1 MCDVEFF
8 VITFAYDLKRI
19 DMKFTKEEAGKE
31 IAAKL
36 SKSVE
41 NIDAWD
47 RTIRENVET
56 LWGIL
61 GEENEIELN
70 DFVSKSLP
78 LFNTTAGFMRKTNAD
93 LAKSYEDK
101 IEQLKK
107 NQPIPPTPP
116 TPDPN
121 KELIERLAALEKA
134 NEEQKTKLAIDAKRK
149 ELTDKLKD
157 KGVKDAKWIN
167 DLFSLVSV
175 QADTDVDAEVD
186 KYVNLYNSSRSRYNS
201 NVTPSSSKNDPDDYV
216 NNTIKAA
223 ADMIKGGAGI

>member
-1 MCDVEFF
+1 
-8 VITFAYDLKRI
+8 
-19 DMKFTKEEAGKE
+19 MKFTKEEAGKE

-93 LAKSYEDK
+93 LAKSYEEK

-107 NQPIPPTPP
+107 NQPVPPTPP

-134 NEEQKTKLAIDAKRK
+134 NEEQKTKLAIETKRK

-157 KGVKDAKWIN
+157 KGVKDTKWIN

-201 NVTPSSSKNDPDDYV
+201 NVTPSVSQNNPDDYV

-223 ADMIKGGAGI
+223 AAMRKGGAGI

>member
-1 MCDVEFF
+1 MYDVEFF

-41 NIDAWD
+41 NIGAWD

-56 LWGIL
+56 LWDIL
-61 GEENEIELN
+61 GEENEIELG
-70 DFVSKSLP
+70 DFVTKALP

-93 LAKSYEDK
+93 LAKSYEEK
-101 IEQLKK
+101 IELLKK
-107 NQPIPPTPP
+107 NQPQTSP

-134 NEEQKTKLAIDAKRK
+134 NEEQKTKLAIENKRK

-201 NVTPSSSKNDPDDYV
+201 NVTPSSPKNDPDDYV

>member
-1 MCDVEFF
+1 
-8 VITFAYDLKRI
+8 
-19 DMKFTKEEAGKE
+19 MKFTKEEAGKE

-41 NIDAWD
+41 NIGAWD

-56 LWGIL
+56 LWDIL
-61 GEENEIELN
+61 GEENEIELG
-70 DFVSKSLP
+70 DFVTKALP

-93 LAKSYEDK
+93 LAKSYEEK
-101 IEQLKK
+101 IELLKK
-107 NQPIPPTPP
+107 NQPQTSP

-134 NEEQKTKLAIDAKRK
+134 NEEQKTKLAIENKRK

-201 NVTPSSSKNDPDDYV
+201 NVTPSSPKNDPDDYV
-216 NNTIKAA
+216 NNTIKAS

>member
-1 MCDVEFF
+1 
-8 VITFAYDLKRI
+8 
-19 DMKFTKEEAGKE
+19 MKFTKEEAGKE

-61 GEENEIELN
+61 GEENEIELG
-70 DFVSKSLP
+70 DFVAKSLP

-201 NVTPSSSKNDPDDYV
+201 NVTPSVSQNNPDDYV

-223 ADMIKGGAGI
+223 AAMRKGGVGV

>member
-61 GEENEIELN
+61 GEENEIELG
-70 DFVSKSLP
+70 DFVTKSLP

-186 KYVNLYNSSRSRYNS
+186 KYVNLYNSSRSRYKS

>member
-61 GEENEIELN
+61 GEENEIELG
-70 DFVSKSLP
+70 DFVTKSLP

-93 LAKSYEDK
+93 LAKSYEEK
-101 IEQLKK
+101 IELLKK
-107 NQPIPPTPP
+107 NQPQPSP

-134 NEEQKTKLAIDAKRK
+134 NEEQKTKLAIDAKRQ
-149 ELTDKLKD
+149 ELTDKLKE

-167 DLFSLVSV
+167 DLFGLVSV
-175 QADTDVDAEVD
+175 QADTNVDAEVD

-223 ADMIKGGAGI
+223 AAMIKGGAGI

>member
-1 MCDVEFF
+1 
-8 VITFAYDLKRI
+8 
-19 DMKFTKEEAGKE
+19 MKFTKEEAGKE

-41 NIDAWD
+41 NIGAWD

-61 GEENEIELN
+61 GEENEIELG
-70 DFVSKSLP
+70 DFVTKALP

-93 LAKSYEDK
+93 LAKSYEEK
-101 IEQLKK
+101 IEGLKK
-107 NQPIPPTPP
+107 NQPQPSP

-134 NEEQKTKLAIDAKRK
+134 NEEQKTKLAIDAKRQ
-149 ELTDKLKD
+149 ELTDKLKE

-167 DLFSLVSV
+167 DLFCLVSV

-216 NNTIKAA
+216 NSTIKNAVNI
-223 ADMIKGGAGI
+223 IKGGVV

>member
-61 GEENEIELN
+61 GEENEIELG
-70 DFVSKSLP
+70 DFVTKSLP

-201 NVTPSSSKNDPDDYV
+201 NVTPSVSQNNPDDYV

-223 ADMIKGGAGI
+223 AAMRKGGAGI

>member
-1 MCDVEFF
+1 
-8 VITFAYDLKRI
+8 
-19 DMKFTKEEAGKE
+19 MKFTKEEAGKE

-61 GEENEIELN
+61 GEENEIELG
-70 DFVSKSLP
+70 DFVTKSLP

-201 NVTPSSSKNDPDDYV
+201 NVTPSVSQNNPDDYV

-223 ADMIKGGAGI
+223 AAMRKGGVGV

>member
-1 MCDVEFF
+1 
-8 VITFAYDLKRI
+8 
-19 DMKFTKEEAGKE
+19 MKFTKEEAGKE

-41 NIDAWD
+41 NIGAWD

-61 GEENEIELN
+61 GEENEIELG
-70 DFVSKSLP
+70 DFVTKTLP

-93 LAKSYEDK
+93 LAKSYEEK
-101 IEQLKK
+101 IEVLKK
-107 NQPIPPTPP
+107 NQPQPSP

-134 NEEQKTKLAIDAKRK
+134 NEEQKTKLAIDAKRQ
-149 ELTDKLKD
+149 ELTDKLKE

-167 DLFSLVSV
+167 DLFGLVSV

-216 NNTIKAA
+216 NSTIKNAVNI
-223 ADMIKGGAGI
+223 IKGGVV

>member
-1 MCDVEFF
+1 
-8 VITFAYDLKRI
+8 
-19 DMKFTKEEAGKE
+19 MKFTKEEAGKE
-31 IAAKL
+31 LAAKL

-61 GEENEIELN
+61 GEENEIELG
-70 DFVSKSLP
+70 DFVTKSLP

-93 LAKSYEDK
+93 LAKSYEEK

-134 NEEQKTKLAIDAKRK
+134 NEEQKTKLAIENKRK

-201 NVTPSSSKNDPDDYV
+201 NVTPSVSQNNPDDYV

-223 ADMIKGGAGI
+223 AAMRKGGTGI

>member
-1 MCDVEFF
+1 
-8 VITFAYDLKRI
+8 
-19 DMKFTKEEAGKE
+19 MKFTKEEAGKE
-31 IAAKL
+31 LAAKL

-93 LAKSYEDK
+93 LAKSYEEK

-107 NQPIPPTPP
+107 NQPVPPTPP

-134 NEEQKTKLAIDAKRK
+134 NEAQKTKLAIETKRK

-201 NVTPSSSKNDPDDYV
+201 NVTPSVSQNNPDDYV

-223 ADMIKGGAGI
+223 AAMRKGGAGI

>member
-1 MCDVEFF
+1 
-8 VITFAYDLKRI
+8 
-19 DMKFTKEEAGKE
+19 MKFTKEEAGKE

-61 GEENEIELN
+61 GEENEIELC
-70 DFVSKSLP
+70 DFVTKSLP

-93 LAKSYEDK
+93 LAKSYEEK

-134 NEEQKTKLAIDAKRK
+134 NEEQKTKLAIETKRK

-201 NVTPSSSKNDPDDYV
+201 NVTPSVSQNNPDDYV

-223 ADMIKGGAGI
+223 AAMRKGGIGV

>member
-1 MCDVEFF
+1 
-8 VITFAYDLKRI
+8 
-19 DMKFTKEEAGKE
+19 MKFTKEEAGKE
-31 IAAKL
+31 LAAKL

-61 GEENEIELN
+61 GEENEIELG
-70 DFVSKSLP
+70 DFVTKSLP

-93 LAKSYEDK
+93 LAKSYEEK
-101 IEQLKK
+101 IEVLKK
-107 NQPIPPTPP
+107 NQPQPSP

-134 NEEQKTKLAIDAKRK
+134 NEEQKTKLAIETKRK

-201 NVTPSSSKNDPDDYV
+201 NVTPSVSQNNPDDYV

-223 ADMIKGGAGI
+223 AAMRKGGAGV

>member
-1 MCDVEFF
+1 
-8 VITFAYDLKRI
+8 
-19 DMKFTKEEAGKE
+19 MKFTKEEAGKE
-31 IAAKL
+31 LAAKL

-93 LAKSYEDK
+93 LAKSYEEK
-101 IEQLKK
+101 IELLK
-107 NQPIPPTPP
+107 QQQPTPSPSP

-134 NEEQKTKLAIDAKRK
+134 NEEQKTKLAIETKRK

-201 NVTPSSSKNDPDDYV
+201 NVTPSVSQNNPDDYV

-223 ADMIKGGAGI
+223 AAMRKGGAGI

>member
-1 MCDVEFF
+1 
-8 VITFAYDLKRI
+8 
-19 DMKFTKEEAGKE
+19 MKFTKEEAGKE
-31 IAAKL
+31 LAAKL

-93 LAKSYEDK
+93 LAKSYEEK

-107 NQPIPPTPP
+107 NQPVPPTPP

-134 NEEQKTKLAIDAKRK
+134 NEEQKTKLAIETKRK

-201 NVTPSSSKNDPDDYV
+201 NVTPSVSQNNPDDYV

-223 ADMIKGGAGI
+223 AAMRKGGAGI

>member
-1 MCDVEFF
+1 
-8 VITFAYDLKRI
+8 
-19 DMKFTKEEAGKE
+19 MKFTKEEAGKE

-61 GEENEIELN
+61 GEENEIELG
-70 DFVSKSLP
+70 DFVTKSLP

-93 LAKSYEDK
+93 LAKSYEEK
-101 IEQLKK
+101 IEVLKK
-107 NQPIPPTPP
+107 NQPQPSP

-134 NEEQKTKLAIDAKRK
+134 NEEQKTKLAIETKRK

-201 NVTPSSSKNDPDDYV
+201 NVTPSVSQNNPDDYV

-223 ADMIKGGAGI
+223 AAMRKGGIGV

>member
-1 MCDVEFF
+1 
-8 VITFAYDLKRI
+8 
-19 DMKFTKEEAGKE
+19 MKFTKEEAGKE

-41 NIDAWD
+41 NIGAWD

-56 LWGIL
+56 LWSIL

-93 LAKSYEDK
+93 LAKSYEEK
-101 IEQLKK
+101 IELLKK
-107 NQPIPPTPP
+107 NQPQPSP

-134 NEEQKTKLAIDAKRK
+134 NEEQKTKLAIDAKRQ
-149 ELTDKLKD
+149 ELTDKLKE

-167 DLFSLVSV
+167 DLFGLVSV
-175 QADTDVDAEVD
+175 QADIDVDAEVD

-223 ADMIKGGAGI
+223 AAMRKIFH

>member
-1 MCDVEFF
+1 
-8 VITFAYDLKRI
+8 
-19 DMKFTKEEAGKE
+19 MKFTKEEAGKE

-41 NIDAWD
+41 NIGAWD

-61 GEENEIELN
+61 GEENEIELA
-70 DFVSKSLP
+70 DFVAKSLP

-93 LAKSYEDK
+93 LAKSYEEK
-101 IEQLKK
+101 SELLK
-107 NQPIPPTPP
+107 QQQTPSPSP

-134 NEEQKTKLAIDAKRK
+134 NEEQKTKLAIDAKRQ
-149 ELTDKLKD
+149 ELTDKLKE

-167 DLFSLVSV
+167 DLFGLVSV

-216 NNTIKAA
+216 NSTIKNAVNI
-223 ADMIKGGAGI
+223 IKGGVV

>member
-1 MCDVEFF
+1 
-8 VITFAYDLKRI
+8 
-19 DMKFTKEEAGKE
+19 MKFTKEEAGKE

-93 LAKSYEDK
+93 LAKSYEEK
-101 IEQLKK
+101 IELLK
-107 NQPIPPTPP
+107 QQQPTPSPSP

-134 NEEQKTKLAIDAKRK
+134 NEEQKTKLAIDAKRQ
-149 ELTDKLKD
+149 ELTDKLKE

-167 DLFSLVSV
+167 DLFGLVSV
-175 QADTDVDAEVD
+175 QEDTDVDAEVD

-216 NNTIKAA
+216 NSTIKNAVNI
-223 ADMIKGGAGI
+223 IKGGVV

>member
-1 MCDVEFF
+1 
-8 VITFAYDLKRI
+8 
-19 DMKFTKEEAGKE
+19 MKFTKEAAGKE

-41 NIDAWD
+41 NIGAWD

-78 LFNTTAGFMRKTNAD
+78 LFNTTAGFMRRTNAD
-93 LAKSYEDK
+93 LAKAYEEK
-101 IEQLKK
+101 SELLK
-107 NQPIPPTPP
+107 QQQTPSPSP

-121 KELIERLAALEKA
+121 TELIERLAALEKA
-134 NEEQKTKLAIDAKRK
+134 NEEQKTKLAIETKRK

-201 NVTPSSSKNDPDDYV
+201 NVTPSVSQNNPDDYV

-223 ADMIKGGAGI
+223 AAMRKGGAGI

>member
-93 LAKSYEDK
+93 LAKSYEEK

-107 NQPIPPTPP
+107 NQPVPPTPP

-121 KELIERLAALEKA
+121 KELIERLAALEKS
-134 NEEQKTKLAIDAKRK
+134 NEEQKTKLAIETKRK

-201 NVTPSSSKNDPDDYV
+201 NVTPSVSQNNPDDYV

-223 ADMIKGGAGI
+223 AAMRKGGAGI

>member
-1 MCDVEFF
+1 
-8 VITFAYDLKRI
+8 
-19 DMKFTKEEAGKE
+19 MKFTKEEAGKE

-61 GEENEIELN
+61 GEENEIELG

-107 NQPIPPTPP
+107 NQPIPPTPS

-134 NEEQKTKLAIDAKRK
+134 NEEQKTKLAIETKRK

-201 NVTPSSSKNDPDDYV
+201 NVTPSVSQNNPDDYV

-223 ADMIKGGAGI
+223 AAMRKGGAGI

>member
-1 MCDVEFF
+1 
-8 VITFAYDLKRI
+8 
-19 DMKFTKEEAGKE
+19 MKFTKEEAGKE
-31 IAAKL
+31 LAAKL

-134 NEEQKTKLAIDAKRK
+134 NEEQKTKLAIETKRK

-167 DLFSLVSV
+167 DLFSLVSI

-216 NNTIKAA
+216 NSTIKAA
-223 ADMIKGGAGI
+223 AAMRKGGVGV

>member
-1 MCDVEFF
+1 
-8 VITFAYDLKRI
+8 
-19 DMKFTKEEAGKE
+19 MKFTKEEAGKE
-31 IAAKL
+31 LAAKL

-93 LAKSYEDK
+93 LAKSYEEK
-101 IEQLKK
+101 IEMLKK
-107 NQPIPPTPP
+107 NQPQPSP

-134 NEEQKTKLAIDAKRK
+134 NEEQKTKLAIETKRK
-149 ELTDKLKD
+149 ELIDKLKD

-201 NVTPSSSKNDPDDYV
+201 NVTPSVSQNNPDDYV

-223 ADMIKGGAGI
+223 AAMRKGGAGI

>member
-1 MCDVEFF
+1 
-8 VITFAYDLKRI
+8 
-19 DMKFTKEEAGKE
+19 MKFTKEEAGKE

-41 NIDAWD
+41 NIGAWD

-61 GEENEIELN
+61 GEENEIELG
-70 DFVSKSLP
+70 DFVTKALP

-93 LAKSYEDK
+93 LAKSYEEK
-101 IEQLKK
+101 IEVLKK
-107 NQPIPPTPP
+107 NQPQPSP

-134 NEEQKTKLAIDAKRK
+134 NEEQKTKLAIDAKRQ
-149 ELTDKLKD
+149 ELTDKLKE

-167 DLFSLVSV
+167 DLFGLVSV

-216 NNTIKAA
+216 NNTIKNAVN
-223 ADMIKGGAGI
+223 IVKGGVV

>member
-1 MCDVEFF
+1 
-8 VITFAYDLKRI
+8 
-19 DMKFTKEEAGKE
+19 MKFTKEEAGKE

-41 NIDAWD
+41 NIGAWD

-61 GEENEIELN
+61 GEENEIELA
-70 DFVSKSLP
+70 DFVAKSLP

-93 LAKSYEDK
+93 LAKSYEEK
-101 IEQLKK
+101 IELLK
-107 NQPIPPTPP
+107 QQQTPSPSP

-121 KELIERLAALEKA
+121 KELIERLAALETA
-134 NEEQKTKLAIDAKRK
+134 NEEQKTKLAIDAKRQ
-149 ELTDKLKD
+149 ELTDKLKE

-167 DLFSLVSV
+167 DLFGLVSV

-186 KYVNLYNSSRSRYNS
+186 KYVNLYNSARSRYNS

-216 NNTIKAA
+216 NSTIKNAA
-223 ADMIKGGAGI
+223 NIVKGGML

>member
-1 MCDVEFF
+1 
-8 VITFAYDLKRI
+8 
-19 DMKFTKEEAGKE
+19 MKFTKEAAGKE

-41 NIDAWD
+41 NIGAWD

-56 LWGIL
+56 LWSIL

-93 LAKSYEDK
+93 LAKSYEEK
-101 IEQLKK
+101 IELLKK
-107 NQPIPPTPP
+107 NQPQPSPTPP

-134 NEEQKTKLAIDAKRK
+134 NEEQKTKLAIETKRK

-201 NVTPSSSKNDPDDYV
+201 NVTPSTPQNNPDDYV

-223 ADMIKGGAGI
+223 AAMRKGGVGV

>member
-1 MCDVEFF
+1 
-8 VITFAYDLKRI
+8 
-19 DMKFTKEEAGKE
+19 MKFTKEEAGKE
-31 IAAKL
+31 LAAKL

-93 LAKSYEDK
+93 LAKSYEEK
-101 IEQLKK
+101 IEQMKK

-134 NEEQKTKLAIDAKRK
+134 NEEQKTKLAIETKRK

-157 KGVKDAKWIN
+157 KGVKDTKWIN

-201 NVTPSSSKNDPDDYV
+201 NVTPSVSQNNPDDYV

-223 ADMIKGGAGI
+223 AAMRKSGAGI

>member
-1 MCDVEFF
+1 
-8 VITFAYDLKRI
+8 
-19 DMKFTKEEAGKE
+19 MKFTKEEAGKE

-41 NIDAWD
+41 NIGAWD

-61 GEENEIELN
+61 GEENEIELG
-70 DFVSKSLP
+70 DFVTKALP

-93 LAKSYEDK
+93 LAKSYEEK
-101 IEQLKK
+101 IEVLKK
-107 NQPIPPTPP
+107 NQPQPSP

-134 NEEQKTKLAIDAKRK
+134 NEEQKTKLAIEAKRQ
-149 ELTDKLKD
+149 ELTDKLKE

-167 DLFSLVSV
+167 DLFGLVSV

-216 NNTIKAA
+216 NSTIKNAVN
-223 ADMIKGGAGI
+223 IVKGGVV

>member
-1 MCDVEFF
+1 
-8 VITFAYDLKRI
+8 
-19 DMKFTKEEAGKE
+19 MKFTKEEAGKE
-31 IAAKL
+31 LAAKL

-93 LAKSYEDK
+93 LAKSYEEK
-101 IEQLKK
+101 IELLK
-107 NQPIPPTPP
+107 QQQPTPSPSP

-134 NEEQKTKLAIDAKRK
+134 NEEQKTKLAIETKRK

-157 KGVKDAKWIN
+157 KGVKDTKWIN

-216 NNTIKAA
+216 NSTIKNAVNI
-223 ADMIKGGAGI
+223 IKGGVV

>member
-1 MCDVEFF
+1 
-8 VITFAYDLKRI
+8 
-19 DMKFTKEEAGKE
+19 MKFTKEEAGKE

-93 LAKSYEDK
+93 LAKSYEEK

-107 NQPIPPTPP
+107 NQPVPPTPP

-121 KELIERLAALEKA
+121 KDLIERLAALEKA
-134 NEEQKTKLAIDAKRK
+134 NEEQKTKLAIETKRK

-157 KGVKDAKWIN
+157 KGVKDTKWIN

-201 NVTPSSSKNDPDDYV
+201 NVTPSVSQNNPDDYV

-223 ADMIKGGAGI
+223 AAMRKGGVGV

>member
-1 MCDVEFF
+1 
-8 VITFAYDLKRI
+8 
-19 DMKFTKEEAGKE
+19 MKFTKEEAGKE
-31 IAAKL
+31 LAAKL

-93 LAKSYEDK
+93 LAKSYEEK
-101 IEQLKK
+101 IELLKK
-107 NQPIPPTPP
+107 NQPQSSP

-134 NEEQKTKLAIDAKRK
+134 NEEQKTKLAIETKRK

-201 NVTPSSSKNDPDDYV
+201 NVTPSVSQNNPDDYV

-223 ADMIKGGAGI
+223 AAMRKGGAGI

>member
-1 MCDVEFF
+1 
-8 VITFAYDLKRI
+8 
-19 DMKFTKEEAGKE
+19 MKFTKEEAGKE

-61 GEENEIELN
+61 GEENEIELG
-70 DFVSKSLP
+70 DFVTKSLP

-107 NQPIPPTPP
+107 SQPIPPTPQ

-134 NEEQKTKLAIDAKRK
+134 NEEQKTKLAIETKRK

>member
-1 MCDVEFF
+1 
-8 VITFAYDLKRI
+8 
-19 DMKFTKEEAGKE
+19 MKFTKEAAGKE

-41 NIDAWD
+41 NIGAWD

-61 GEENEIELN
+61 GEENEIELG
-70 DFVSKSLP
+70 DFVTKALP

-93 LAKSYEDK
+93 LAKSYEEK
-101 IEQLKK
+101 IELLK
-107 NQPIPPTPP
+107 QQQPTPSPSP

-134 NEEQKTKLAIDAKRK
+134 NEEQKTKLAIEAKRQ
-149 ELTDKLKD
+149 ELTDKLKE

-167 DLFSLVSV
+167 DLFGLVSV
-175 QADTDVDAEVD
+175 QADTDVDAEID

-216 NNTIKAA
+216 NSTIKNAVNI
-223 ADMIKGGAGI
+223 IKGGVV

>member
-1 MCDVEFF
+1 
-8 VITFAYDLKRI
+8 
-19 DMKFTKEEAGKE
+19 MKFTKEEAGKE

-61 GEENEIELN
+61 GEENEIELG
-70 DFVSKSLP
+70 DFVTKSLP

-107 NQPIPPTPP
+107 NQPIPPTPQ

>member
-1 MCDVEFF
+1 
-8 VITFAYDLKRI
+8 
-19 DMKFTKEEAGKE
+19 MKFTKEAAGKE

-41 NIDAWD
+41 NIGAWD

-61 GEENEIELN
+61 GEENEIELA
-70 DFVSKSLP
+70 DFVAKSLP

-93 LAKSYEDK
+93 LAKSYEEK
-101 IEQLKK
+101 IELLK
-107 NQPIPPTPP
+107 QQQTPSPSP

-134 NEEQKTKLAIDAKRK
+134 NEEQKTKLAIDAKRQ
-149 ELTDKLKD
+149 ELTDKLKE

-167 DLFSLVSV
+167 DLFGLVSV
-175 QADTDVDAEVD
+175 QADTDVDVEVD

-201 NVTPSSSKNDPDDYV
+201 NVTPSSSKNDSDDYV
-216 NNTIKAA
+216 NSTIKNAVNI
-223 ADMIKGGAGI
+223 IKGGAV